1 MTNSLVSPDDLAP
14 FPGAPF
20 SDEVTD
26 AAAAAVRVACDWHIA
41 PSLTETITVESTHG
55 RYLILPTLNLTEI
68 VSIYDVTDPALP
80 LVITG
85 YRTAPTAQFKAGM
98 VDLGARWPRGFIEVT
113 ITHGY
118 ELCPPDLLPAIAEVA
133 RSARTTAELSQVS
146 ADGVSR
152 TISGRVSHDSSS
164 AIARYTIFQV

>member
-1 MTNSLVSPDDLAP
+1 MTNSLVTPDDLAP

-41 PSLTETITVESTHG
+41 PSLTETVIVESYG
-55 RYLILPTLNLTEI
+55 SRFLILPTLYLTAI
-68 VSIYDVTDPALP
+68 TSIYDVTDDAAP
-80 LVITG
+80 VIITG
-85 YRTAPTAQFKAGM
+85 YRTAATAQFKAGM
-98 VDLGARWPRGFIEVT
+98 VDLGSRWPRGMMEAT

-118 ELCPPDLLPAIAEVA
+118 DECPPDLLPAIAEVA
-133 RSARTTAELSQVS
+133 RSARTTGELSQVS

-152 TISGRVSHDSSS
+152 TISGRVSHENST